1 VLWCGSC
8 LAPVFQAWGG
18 QLTNVQ
24 TVFVIVME
32 NQNWARI
39 LGDTNCPYINNTLLP
54 LASRAEYYFT
64 PTNLHP
70 SEPNYIWLEAGT
82 NFGILDD
89 GSPTTNHVC
98 STHHLVNLLEGA
110 AVSWRT
116 YQEGYIAGTD
126 PLTNN
131 YPYLARHNPF
141 VFFDDVATNQ
151 ARLTNHFR
159 PYSELS
165 PDLQANNVARY
176 NFITPNITND
186 MHDAVSVDS
195 SPRRQ
200 GDDWLAQEVPK
211 ILASAAYTNKGA
223 LFILWDEGDNNVSD
237 GPIGLILVSPLAR
250 GRGYTNRHYYTHSS
264 FLRTLQEIFGVRPL
278 LGDAAHAADLSDLFA
293 DDRLSFAPTLHL
305 ADGVPQL
312 TLIGLSAGKTH
323 VIEISSD
330 LSAWWPLHTN
340 FATTNTISL
349 ADFTASN
356 STQRF
361 YRALELR

>member
-1 VLWCGSC
+1 VLLCGIC
-8 LAPVFQAWGG
+8 LAPVFRASGG

-39 LGDTNCPYINNTLLP
+39 FGDTNCPYINNTLLH
-54 LASRAEYYFT
+54 LASRAERYFT

-82 NFGILDD
+82 NFGIRDD
-89 GSPTTNHVC
+89 GLPAINHISSTNH
-98 STHHLVNLLEGA
+98 LVTLLENAGIT
-110 AVSWRT
+110 WKT
-116 YQEGYIAGTD
+116 YQESYIGGTD

-131 YPYLARHNPF
+131 YPYVARHNPF
-141 VFFDDVATNQ
+141 VFFDDIATNQ

-186 MHDAVSVDS
+186 MHDAASVLS

-200 GDDWLAQEVPK
+200 GDDWLAREAPK
-211 ILASAAYTNKGA
+211 ILASAAYTNNGA
-223 LFILWDEGDNNVSD
+223 LFILWDEGDNNISD
-237 GPIGLILVSPLAR
+237 GPIGLLLLSPLAKF
-250 GRGYTNRHYYTHSS
+250 RGYANHVHYTHSS
-264 FLRTLQEIFGVRPL
+264 LLRTLQEIFGVGPL
-278 LGDAAHAADLSDLFA
+278 LGDAAQATDLEDLFA
-293 DDRLSFAPTLHL
+293 DDRLSFVPWLSL
-305 ADGVPQL
+305 IDGVPQL
-312 TLIGLSAGKTH
+312 TLVGLEAGKTH
-323 VIEISSD
+323 VIQ
-330 LSAWWPLHTN
+330 LSNNLLDWQPLHTN
-340 FATTNTISL
+340 FATTTTISL

-356 STQRF
+356 SPQRF